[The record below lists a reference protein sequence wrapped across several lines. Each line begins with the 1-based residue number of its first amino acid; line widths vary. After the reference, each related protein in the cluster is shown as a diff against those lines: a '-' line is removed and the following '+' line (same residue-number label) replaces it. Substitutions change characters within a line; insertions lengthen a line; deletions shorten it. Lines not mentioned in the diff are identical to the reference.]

1 MLHLLESRV
10 GRDLIR
16 GRLLLLLA
24 GVGLTLLA
32 CVLSIWRPALVG
44 ELDQRVY
51 DLLLRVS
58 AESISDPQ
66 VVIVDIDDP
75 SLQQYGQWPW
85 PRSLLALLLNRV
97 RQGEPRAVG
106 VDMMLAEPDR
116 MRPEALDPPLRERLQ
131 SLFQPPTPPSSD
143 QALARVLAD
152 GPFVMGYKVHFEAPG
167 VGVWTGAEP
176 PPLALPVP
184 ESPLFEARGR
194 LGVLPELAERVPA
207 AGFLNAVADRDGVFR
222 RIPLLIAAQ
231 GELYP
236 GLALATLLLADGV
249 KTPVLLAGRN
259 ELFLQWGGRR
269 VPLDKQGNFLV
280 DFPAARDG
288 WQRISAATLMDDPQ
302 AAALLMDKVVFV
314 GVAATGL
321 DTRLVSPLGETFLGV
336 EIHAR
341 VAANI
346 LNGDFIRVPGWFP
359 GADILL
365 LVVFGLLLPLFLAWL
380 SPTVGLLLTVLSG
393 LLLWTG
399 SAWLLNLHGLYL
411 SPVMP
416 VLLMCAILGAVT
428 LLRFRFEEHR
438 AYQHQEQAE
447 FMQNFMMQS
456 LCSLA
461 GIRDSETGA
470 HILRTG
476 KYLCSVA
483 EELRHRS
490 RYEKILTSDT
500 IDLLC
505 RLASLHDIGK
515 VGVPDLLLLKPG
527 RLTPEEYEEVK
538 KHTTYGRQVIDEAE
552 RRAGVSG
559 GPSLQMARE
568 IVYCHHEWWDGSG
581 YPEGAKGEEIPLPGR
596 LMAIADVY
604 DALVCRRVYKPSIS
618 HDEAVR
624 IIRQRSG
631 IQFDPEIVEAFL
643 RVEKDWER
651 IYGELK
657 GQGENEELPC
667 GVLDPLK

>member
-1 MLHLLESRV
+1 MLHLLESKI

-16 GRLLLLLA
+16 GRRLILLVGA
-24 GVGLTLLA
+24 GLTLFA
-32 CVLSIWRPALVG
+32 CILSIWRPALVS

-58 AESISDPQ
+58 AESISEPQ

-75 SLQQYGQWPW
+75 SLQEYGQWPW
-85 PRSLLALLLNRV
+85 PRSLLALLLDQV
-97 RQGEPRAVG
+97 RHGEPRAVG

-116 MRPEALDPPLRERLQ
+116 MRPEALDSQLRERLEAM
-131 SLFQPPTPPSSD
+131 FQTPTPPFSD
-143 QALARVLAD
+143 QALARVLAA

-167 VGVWTGAEP
+167 AGVWTGAEP
-176 PPLALPVP
+176 PSLALPIP
-184 ESPLFEARGR
+184 ESQLFDARGR
-194 LGVLPELAERVPA
+194 LGVLPELAERISA
-207 AGFLNAVADRDGVFR
+207 AGFLNAVADRDGIFR
-222 RIPLLIAAQ
+222 RIPLLITAQ

-249 KTPVLLAGRN
+249 ETPALLAGRN
-259 ELFLQWGGRR
+259 ELFLRWGERR
-269 VPLDKQGNFLV
+269 VPLDKQGNFLI
-280 DFPAARDG
+280 DFPAARGG
-288 WQRISAATLMDDPQ
+288 WQRISAATLLDDPR
-302 AAALLMDKVVFV
+302 AAALLKDKVVFV

-341 VAANI
+341 IAANI

-365 LVVFGLLLPLFLAWL
+365 LVFSGLLLPIFLAWL
-380 SPTVGLLLTVLSG
+380 SPTVGLLLTALSG

-416 VLLMCAILGAVT
+416 VLLMCAILGAAT
-428 LLRFRFEEHR
+428 LLRFRFAEHR
-438 AYQHQEQAE
+438 SHQHQEQTE

-461 GIRDSETGA
+461 SIRDSETGA
-470 HILRTG
+470 HILRTE
-476 KYLCSVA
+476 KYLRSVA
-483 EELRHRS
+483 EELSHHP
-490 RYEKILTSDT
+490 RYGKVLTPET

-527 RLTPEEYEEVK
+527 PLTPEEYEEIK
-538 KHTTYGRQVIDEAE
+538 KHTSYGRQVIDEAE

-559 GPSLQMARE
+559 SPALQMARE

-581 YPEGAKGEEIPLPGR
+581 YPEGLKGEEIPLPGR

-604 DALVCRRVYKPSIS
+604 DALVCQRVYKPSIS
-618 HDEAVR
+618 HDVAVR
-624 IIRQRSG
+624 IIRQRG
-631 IQFDPEIVEAFL
+631 GTQFDPEIVEAFL
-643 RVEKDWER
+643 RVEKDWKR
-651 IYGELK
+651 IYRELK
-657 GQGENEELPC
+657 GQGEDEELPS
-667 GVLDPLK
+667 GTLDPLK

>member
-1 MLHLLESRV
+1 MLHLLESRI

-16 GRLLLLLA
+16 GRWLILLA
-24 GVGLTLLA
+24 GVGLTLFA
-32 CVLSIWRPALVG
+32 CLLSVWRPALVS

-58 AESISDPQ
+58 AESIDDPQ

-75 SLQQYGQWPW
+75 SLQEYGQWPW
-85 PRSLLALLLNRV
+85 PRSLLALLLDQV
-97 RQGEPRAVG
+97 RHGEPRAVG

-116 MRPEALDPPLRERLQ
+116 MHPEALDSQLREWLEA
-131 SLFQPPTPPSSD
+131 LFQTPTPPYSD

-152 GPFVMGYKVHFEAPG
+152 GPFVLGYKVHFDAPG
-167 VGVWTGAEP
+167 AGVWTGAEP
-176 PPLALPVP
+176 SALALPVP
-184 ESPLFEARGR
+184 ESRLFEARGR
-194 LGVLPELAERVPA
+194 LGILPELAESISA
-207 AGFLNAVADRDGVFR
+207 AGFLNAVADRDGIFR
-222 RIPLLIAAQ
+222 RIPLLITAQ
-231 GELYP
+231 GDLYP

-249 KTPVLLAGRN
+249 ETPALLAGRN
-259 ELFLQWGGRR
+259 ELFLRWGERR

-280 DFPAARDG
+280 DFPAARGG
-288 WQRISAATLMDDPQ
+288 WQRISAATLLDDPQ
-302 AAALLMDKVVFV
+302 AAARLKDKVVFV

-341 VAANI
+341 IAANI

-359 GADILL
+359 GADILM
-365 LVVFGLLLPLFLAWL
+365 LVVSGLLLPILLAWL
-380 SPTVGLLLTVLSG
+380 SPTVGLLLTALSG

-399 SAWLLNLHGLYL
+399 SAWLLNLHGLFL

-416 VLLMCAILGAVT
+416 VLLMCAILGAAT
-428 LLRFRFEEHR
+428 LLRFRFEERRSH
-438 AYQHQEQAE
+438 QHQEQTE

-461 GIRDSETGA
+461 SIRDSETGA
-470 HILRTG
+470 HILRTE
-476 KYLCSVA
+476 KYLRSVA
-483 EELRHRS
+483 EELGHHP
-490 RYEKILTSDT
+490 RYGKILTPDT

-527 RLTPEEYEEVK
+527 PLTSEEYEEIK

-559 GPSLQMARE
+559 SPALQTARE

-581 YPEGAKGEEIPLPGR
+581 YPEGLKGEEIPLPGR

-604 DALVCRRVYKPSIS
+604 DALVCQRVYKPSIS
-618 HDEAVR
+618 HDAAVR

-631 IQFDPEIVEAFL
+631 TQFDPEIVEAFL
-643 RVEKDWER
+643 RVEKDWKR
-651 IYGELK
+651 IYGDLK
-657 GQGENEELPC
+657 GQGENEELPN
-667 GVLDPLK
+667 GIVDPLK